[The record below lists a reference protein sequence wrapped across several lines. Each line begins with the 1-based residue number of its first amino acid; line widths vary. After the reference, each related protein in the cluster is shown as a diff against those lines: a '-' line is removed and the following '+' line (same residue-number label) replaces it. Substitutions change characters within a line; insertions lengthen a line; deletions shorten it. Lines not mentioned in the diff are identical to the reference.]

1 MALAY
6 VLAGVAVALLVAIL
20 ALLAAIY
27 AEVRRGRRA
36 VEVLAG
42 SGRLLGQRVFYLHD
56 DPSSGRA
63 AGPAPPGSA
72 PAPSSVARG
81 RAAPPGELA
90 PVRAGEVRGPVTSP
104 EAVGT
109 RAGDLSADGA
119 PPSRGPSRVPGPS
132 AAHVGLAPP
141 ASAPVLPSGPAI
153 IAAGLGAR
161 PKRAREETGEQPFD
175 EDEPTQIR
183 TAVHAHPAP
192 SPWRG
197 AHGRVAERRHASLHA
212 SRRAGWSRDTRAARR
227 GRRRGSH
234 DQSRR
239 RWLLAKVVRH
249 PAAARRARGRACSRH
264 ALRCAPRSPRCS
276 ATVDRGGGVPRP
288 LRPYWPPLEGPQS
301 VGDRFGSRRA
311 EPRETPAHSASSVSI
326 NDRRPFRANSA
337 NPQPWSAPRWRSRTS
352 RAASAR
358 SLRTSRR

>member
-175 EDEPTQIR
+175 EDEPTQIGQQSTR
-183 TAVHAHPAP
+183 TQLRAPGAEPMGVSPSAGTLPCMPAVAQVGAGIPEPPGAGADEEATI
-192 SPWRG
+192 SRG
-197 AHGRVAERRHASLHA
+197 GDGS
-212 SRRAGWSRDTRAARR
+212 SRR
-227 GRRRGSH
+227 
-234 DQSRR
+234 
-239 RWLLAKVVRH
+239 
-249 PAAARRARGRACSRH
+249 
-264 ALRCAPRSPRCS
+264 
-276 ATVDRGGGVPRP
+276 
-288 LRPYWPPLEGPQS
+288 
-301 VGDRFGSRRA
+301 
-311 EPRETPAHSASSVSI
+311 
-326 NDRRPFRANSA
+326 
-337 NPQPWSAPRWRSRTS
+337 
-352 RAASAR
+352 
-358 SLRTSRR
+358 